1 MISMPGKNAFSKHTE
16 LNYMQVITEVAMV
29 DAAAHRL
36 VPPHRQLFY
45 LLPTLGRH
53 AVEVRVLPVLA
64 PSFLPLVSVSSG
76 NEETIFEY
84 DEAMLLN
91 E

>member
-1 MISMPGKNAFSKHTE
+1 M
-16 LNYMQVITEVAMV
+16 
-29 DAAAHRL
+29 DAAAHRP

-64 PSFLPLVSVSSG
+64 PSFLPLVSVPSG
-76 NEETIFEY
+76 DEETIFEY
-84 DEAMLLN
+84 DQTMLLN
-91 E
+91 ELNQFVLMKAFKAKKNLPLI